1 MLRTRLD
8 EGLKQAMRARDEC
21 ATSTMRLILA
31 ALKDRDIAERGKG
44 NANGLNQE
52 QILAMLR
59 SMIKQRH
66 ESIRLYEQGGR
77 TDLAKREANEITV
90 IEQFL
95 PPLMDEAAVEQ
106 AVAAVIA
113 ETGAAT
119 LKDMGR
125 VMALLK
131 ERFPGQMDFARA
143 GALVKAQ
150 LT

>member
-106 AVAAVIA
+106 AVAAVIS

-143 GALVKAQ
+143 GALMKAR

>member
-8 EGLKQAMRARDEC
+8 EGLKRAMLSRDEC

-44 NANGLNQE
+44 NSNGLSNE

-66 ESIRLYEQGGR
+66 ESIRLYEEGGR
-77 TDLAKREANEITV
+77 NDLARREAAEIEV
-90 IEQFL
+90 IERFL
-95 PPLMDEAAVEQ
+95 PPLMDEAAVAQ

-113 ETGAAT
+113 ETNAAT

-143 GALVKAQ
+143 GVLVKGQ
-150 LT
+150 LS

>member
-77 TDLAKREANEITV
+77 TDLAKREANEIAV

-143 GALVKAQ
+143 GALVKAR

>member
-77 TDLAKREANEITV
+77 TDLAKREANEIAV

-143 GALVKAQ
+143 GALMKAR

>member
-8 EGLKQAMRARDEC
+8 EGLKQAMLARDEC

-44 NANGLNQE
+44 NSSGLSNE

-66 ESIRLYEQGGR
+66 ESIRLYEEGGR
-77 TDLAKREANEITV
+77 HDLAKREAAEIEV
-90 IEQFL
+90 IERFL
-95 PPLMDEAAVEQ
+95 PPLMDEAAMAG

-113 ETGAAT
+113 ETNAAT

-143 GALVKAQ
+143 GVLVKAQ
-150 LT
+150 LS

>member
-8 EGLKQAMRARDEC
+8 EGLKQAMLARDEC

-44 NANGLNQE
+44 NSSGLSNE

-66 ESIRLYEQGGR
+66 ESIRLYEEGGR
-77 TDLAKREANEITV
+77 HDLAKREAAEIEV
-90 IEQFL
+90 IERFL
-95 PPLMDEAAVEQ
+95 PPLMDEAAMAV

-113 ETGAAT
+113 ETNAAT

-150 LT
+150 LS

>member
-106 AVAAVIA
+106 AVAVVIS

-143 GALVKAQ
+143 GALVKAR